1 MCRLALLDLAV
12 SECLLSVQRW
22 RFFFL
27 SPTVTYQPT
36 IVDSSQLVLMILI
49 HFQPTFFFSS
59 ADGLFACFGY
69 ISLPLSAFS
78 SAFTL

>member
-1 MCRLALLDLAV
+1 MLD
-12 SECLLSVQRW
+12 
-22 RFFFL
+22 FFFL
-27 SPTVTYQPT
+27 SPAVTYQPT
-36 IVDSSQLVLMILI
+36 ILDSSQLVLMIFI
-49 HFQPTFFFSS
+49 HFQSTFYSS